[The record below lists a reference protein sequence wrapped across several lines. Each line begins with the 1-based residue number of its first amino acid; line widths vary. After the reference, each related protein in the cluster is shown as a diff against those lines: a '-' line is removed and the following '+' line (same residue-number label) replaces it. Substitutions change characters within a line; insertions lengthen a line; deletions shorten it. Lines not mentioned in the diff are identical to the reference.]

1 MSKYVAPTFHAKA
14 FTCIFCTVLTSMTWV
29 PLWTRRNPNFKLS
42 AFQLCYCDHCGR
54 NSLWLNTTEPDFE
67 DEAPM
72 TGRLVLPSTVTAPFA
87 HVDLPPE
94 CKLDFEEA
102 REISSRSPRGAA
114 ALLRLCLQKLCI
126 ALGGKGKKVDDDI
139 GMLVRKGL
147 DPKIQQAFDVVRI
160 TGNHAVHPGE
170 ISLEENPDHVTV
182 MFEMINLIVEELI
195 SRPRQIEERFN
206 SLPAGALEA
215 ISRRDAPKLLASDGD
230 D

>member
-1 MSKYVAPTFHAKA
+1 MSKYVAPTFHEKS
-14 FTCIFCTVLTSMTWV
+14 FTCLFCTVLTTMTWI
-29 PLWTRRNPNFKLS
+29 PLWTRHSQGSRPSLFE
-42 AFQLCYCDHCGR
+42 LCRCDHCDQQ
-54 NSLWLNTTEPDFE
+54 SLWLKTTAVDFE
-67 DEAPM
+67 DEVPVS
-72 TGRLVLPSTVTAPFA
+72 GRLIFPATAAAPAA
-87 HVDLPPE
+87 HVDLPPD
-94 CKLDFEEA
+94 CKVDFEEA

-114 ALLRLCLQKLCI
+114 ALLRLCLQKLCM

-139 GMLVRKGL
+139 GMLVRNGL
-147 DPKIQQAFDVVRI
+147 NPKIQQAFDVVRI

-195 SRPRQIEERFN
+195 SRPKQIEERFN

-215 ISRRDAPKLLASDGD
+215 ISRRDAPKLLTSDGD

>member
-1 MSKYVAPTFHAKA
+1 MSKHVPPTFQAKA
-14 FTCIFCTVLTSMTWV
+14 FNCIFCTVLTTMTWGR
-29 PLWTRRNPNFKLS
+29 LWSRDNQGFKWS
-42 AFQLCYCDHCGR
+42 QFELCHCDHCGEQ
-54 NSLWLNTTEPDFE
+54 SLWLNTTDADAE
-67 DEAPM
+67 DDAPV
-72 TGRLVLPSTVTAPFA
+72 TGRLILPATAAAPVA
-87 HVDLPPE
+87 HVDLPQD
-94 CKLDFEEA
+94 CKADFEEA

-126 ALGGKGKKVDDDI
+126 ELGGKGKKVDDDI
-139 GMLVRKGL
+139 GMLVRNGL
-147 DPKIQQAFDVVRI
+147 NPKIQQAFDVVRI

-195 SRPRQIEERFN
+195 SRPKQIEERFN

-215 ISRRDAPKLLASDGD
+215 ISRRDAPKLLTSDGD

>member
-1 MSKYVAPTFHAKA
+1 MSKYSAPTFHAKA
-14 FTCIFCTVLTSMTWV
+14 FTCMFCSVLTSMTWV
-29 PLWTRRNPNFKLS
+29 PLWTRPNHGFRLS
-42 AFQLCYCDHCGR
+42 VFQLCFCDHCGQ
-54 NSLWLNTTEPDFE
+54 NSLWLNTTETDLE
-67 DEAPM
+67 DEPPV
-72 TGRLVLPSTVTAPFA
+72 TGRLVLPSTATAPAA
-87 HVDLPPE
+87 HVDLPPD
-94 CKLDFEEA
+94 CKVDFEEA
-102 REISSRSPRGAA
+102 REISTRSPRGAA

-139 GMLVRKGL
+139 GMLVRNGL
-147 DPKIQQAFDVVRI
+147 NPKIQQAFDVVRI

-195 SRPRQIEERFN
+195 SRPKQIEERFN